1 MNATEPL
8 RRHARV
14 APDAVAWVR
23 PDGVVFTYAAFE
35 RTVDA
40 LAFRLRAAGIG
51 PGDTVALFVRIPL
64 RFCVAALAL
73 ARLGVAFAP
82 EMPAGRRA
90 QVALVDGDDARA
102 AAYPRVLALADS
114 MPDAGAEPQPIPMPM
129 PLAPDAHAVLMHCP
143 TSGTTGG
150 PRYTPVS
157 HDLAL
162 RRLALRALTLSPLA
176 GTRGPVATRQ
186 ACLVAPGSWF
196 GFSTVLRVLWGGGTV
211 VQLGLD
217 LDSIAARVATSGVTW
232 LVASPIVVQRMAEA
246 LDRNA
251 PIAGLEVLEV
261 GGGALPAGVAALA
274 QQRLCR
280 NIVVA
285 YGTSETGAVASAPLA
300 RVVGKRGAA
309 GYPYLGVAVEI
320 VDDADRPVATGGEG
334 HVRIRSEF
342 AATAYVDD
350 PEGSAQVFRGGW
362 VYPGDVGVLEADGL
376 LRIVGRSDDVIDHG
390 GVMVHPQA
398 VEAALAELADLTE
411 VAVFGVADDAR
422 VARLCAAVV
431 PAGALD
437 VQALQ
442 VRCRERLGRY
452 APEVIVQVPAL
463 PRNANGKV
471 LRAELARLVQSL
483 DAPASGPH

>member
-1 MNATEPL
+1 M
-8 RRHARV
+8 
-14 APDAVAWVR
+14 
-23 PDGVVFTYAAFE
+23 FTYAAFE

-362 VYPGDVGVLEADGL
+362 VPRRRRGTGGGRPAADRRAQRRRDRPRRGHGASAGRRSRAGGTRRPDRGRGVRRRRRRARRPPVRGGRARRGAGRAGL
-376 LRIVGRSDDVIDHG
+376 
-390 GVMVHPQA
+390 
-398 VEAALAELADLTE
+398 
-411 VAVFGVADDAR
+411 
-422 VARLCAAVV
+422 
-431 PAGALD
+431 AGALPGAAGPLRARSHRAGPGAAAQCERQSAAGRIGAARA
-437 VQALQ
+437 VAGRSGVRAALT
-442 VRCRERLGRY
+442 RGRARLGNWCR
-452 APEVIVQVPAL
+452 
-463 PRNANGKV
+463 
-471 LRAELARLVQSL
+471 
-483 DAPASGPH
+483 